1 MSMKIA
7 DREANMDNKP
17 RTNNLTT
24 EEAAQYLNLR
34 PSTLE
39 AWRCRGNDGPRFLK
53 MGKSVRYSVSS
64 LDDFQEQRTFRSTSE
79 SR

>member
-7 DREANMDNKP
+7 DREANMDKP
-17 RTNNLTT
+17 TRNNLTT

-39 AWRCRGNDGPRFLK
+39 AWRCRGNGPRFLK
-53 MGKSVRYSVSS
+53 MGKSVRYPVGS
-64 LDDFQEQRTFRSTSE
+64 LDDFQQQRTFRSTSE